1 MHIKKFQGP
10 HTMQLPFGNFM
21 VWGIYASEIHQTLGG
36 IEKGD
41 GGERGAVLV
50 YFIGRGI

>member
-1 MHIKKFQGP
+1 MYIKKFQGP
-10 HTMQLPFGNFM
+10 RTMQLPLWQFYESGR
-21 VWGIYASEIHQTLGG
+21 YASEIHQTLGG